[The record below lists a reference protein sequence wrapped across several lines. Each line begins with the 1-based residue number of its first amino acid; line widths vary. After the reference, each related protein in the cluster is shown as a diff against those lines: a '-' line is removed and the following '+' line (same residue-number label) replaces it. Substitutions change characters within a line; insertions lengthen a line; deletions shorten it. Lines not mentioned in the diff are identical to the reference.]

1 MPISDRVRGLLDEI
15 SKDLCLAV
23 QLENTS
29 QAQVQFNRLERL
41 VVDSLPIENPELL
54 KAATLE
60 VLRRAERLATTN
72 RQAAAAEMSK
82 LGAADPYQQAGRR
95 SASWHLDG

>member
-1 MPISDRVRGLLDEI
+1 MPISDKVRLLLDEI
-15 SKDLCLAV
+15 STDLCLAV
-23 QLENTS
+23 QLENTG
-29 QAQVQFNRLERL
+29 QARLQFERLERL
-41 VVDSLPIENPELL
+41 VLDSLPRENPELL

-60 VLRRAERLATTN
+60 VLRRAQRLATTN
-72 RQAAAAEMSK
+72 RQAAATEMSK